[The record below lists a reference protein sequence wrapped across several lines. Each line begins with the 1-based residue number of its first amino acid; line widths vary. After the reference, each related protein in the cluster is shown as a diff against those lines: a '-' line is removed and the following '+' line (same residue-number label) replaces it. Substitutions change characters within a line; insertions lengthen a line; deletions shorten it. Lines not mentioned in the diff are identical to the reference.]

1 VKQYMLNWQF
11 LPEGWGK
18 RMIQISTWQLYC
30 LMMLFEIGSTTVFG
44 LGIDANED
52 AWLAIL
58 TAMFFGFLLIWLFTE
73 LHRRYPDRNLIEI
86 IQQNFGKWLAIP
98 LAMLYGLEFFWI
110 ATLNFR
116 EFGELISMI
125 LLPNIPLAMILI
137 IFMLTVVY
145 VLFLGCEVLARM
157 GEIMF
162 PIVVFFIIAT
172 IFLISASGEV
182 SLHRLQPV
190 LGNGLSQ
197 VYPRRHATLA
207 RQIIDNGGTLVSEF
221 PLITPP
227 LPAHFPRRNRI
238 ISGLSLGVLVIEAAL
253 RCGSL
258 VTVRCALEQGRDVF
272 ALPGPIGN
280 PGSEGPHWLI
290 KQGAVPVTSPEDIV
304 EYWQNEL
311 AWLTDT
317 SDSINNC
324 ADQPSV
330 ALPFPELLANVG
342 DEVTPVDVVA
352 ERAGQSVPVTVAQLL
367 ELELAGWIAA
377 VPGGYVRLRRAS
389 HVRRTHVFV

>member
-1 VKQYMLNWQF
+1 MTPDEIWLRLMKVSSLYGDRMVEIAQRLCAAASVDREALHAVGMTAAQAKLFFRLDEHELDETRRWLEQPDHHLLRGDDPRYPLRLKAIADYPGALLVSGGLALLHSAQLAVIGSRSHSWY
-11 LPEGWGK
+11 GARWGK
-18 RMIQISTWQLYC
+18 
-30 LMMLFEIGSTTVFG
+30 LFSETLAHKGITITSGLA
-44 LGIDANED
+44 LGIDGVAHRG
-52 AWLAIL
+52 ALA
-58 TAMFFGFLLIWLFTE
+58 AE
-73 LHRRYPDRNLIEI
+73 
-86 IQQNFGKWLAIP
+86 GKT
-98 LAMLYGLEFFWI
+98 I
-110 ATLNFR
+110 A
-116 EFGELISMI
+116 
-125 LLPNIPLAMILI
+125 
-137 IFMLTVVY
+137 
-145 VLFLGCEVLARM
+145 
-157 GEIMF
+157 
-162 PIVVFFIIAT
+162 
-172 IFLISASGEV
+172 
-182 SLHRLQPV
+182 V

-253 RCGSL
+253 RSGSL

-304 EYWQNEL
+304 EYWHNEL
-311 AWLTDT
+311 TWLTDT

>member
-1 VKQYMLNWQF
+1 MTPDEIWLRLMKVSSLYGDRMVEIAQRLCAAASVDREALHAVGMTAAQAKLFFRLDEHELDETRRWLEQPDHHLLRGDDPRYPLRLKAIADYPGALLVSGGLALLHSAQLAVIGSRSHSWY
-11 LPEGWGK
+11 GARWGK
-18 RMIQISTWQLYC
+18 
-30 LMMLFEIGSTTVFG
+30 LFSETLAHKGITITSGLA
-44 LGIDANED
+44 LGIDGVAHRG
-52 AWLAIL
+52 ALA
-58 TAMFFGFLLIWLFTE
+58 AE
-73 LHRRYPDRNLIEI
+73 
-86 IQQNFGKWLAIP
+86 GKT
-98 LAMLYGLEFFWI
+98 I
-110 ATLNFR
+110 A
-116 EFGELISMI
+116 
-125 LLPNIPLAMILI
+125 
-137 IFMLTVVY
+137 
-145 VLFLGCEVLARM
+145 
-157 GEIMF
+157 
-162 PIVVFFIIAT
+162 
-172 IFLISASGEV
+172 
-182 SLHRLQPV
+182 V

-221 PLITPP
+221 PLVTPP

-253 RCGSL
+253 RSGSL

-389 HVRRTHVFV
+389 HVRRTDVSV

>member
-1 VKQYMLNWQF
+1 MTPDEIWLRLMKVSSLYGDRMVEIAQRLCAAASVDREALHAVGMTAAQAKLFFRLDEHELDETRRWLGQPDHHLLRGDDPRYPLRLKAIADYPGALLVSGGLALLHSAQLAVIGSRSHSWY
-11 LPEGWGK
+11 GARWGK
-18 RMIQISTWQLYC
+18 
-30 LMMLFEIGSTTVFG
+30 LFSETLAHKGITITSGLA
-44 LGIDANED
+44 LGIDGVAHRG
-52 AWLAIL
+52 ALA
-58 TAMFFGFLLIWLFTE
+58 AE
-73 LHRRYPDRNLIEI
+73 
-86 IQQNFGKWLAIP
+86 GKT
-98 LAMLYGLEFFWI
+98 I
-110 ATLNFR
+110 A
-116 EFGELISMI
+116 
-125 LLPNIPLAMILI
+125 
-137 IFMLTVVY
+137 
-145 VLFLGCEVLARM
+145 
-157 GEIMF
+157 
-162 PIVVFFIIAT
+162 
-172 IFLISASGEV
+172 
-182 SLHRLQPV
+182 V

-253 RCGSL
+253 RSGSL

>member
-1 VKQYMLNWQF
+1 MTPDEIWLRLMKVSSLYGDRMVEVAQRLCAAASVDREALHAIGMTAAQAKLFFRLDEHELDETRRWLEQPDHHLLRGDDPRYPLRLKAIADYPGALLVSGGLALLHSAQLAVIGSRSHSWY
-11 LPEGWGK
+11 GARWGK
-18 RMIQISTWQLYC
+18 
-30 LMMLFEIGSTTVFG
+30 LFSETLAHKGITITSGLA
-44 LGIDANED
+44 LGIDGVAHRG
-52 AWLAIL
+52 ALA
-58 TAMFFGFLLIWLFTE
+58 AE
-73 LHRRYPDRNLIEI
+73 
-86 IQQNFGKWLAIP
+86 GKT
-98 LAMLYGLEFFWI
+98 I
-110 ATLNFR
+110 A
-116 EFGELISMI
+116 
-125 LLPNIPLAMILI
+125 
-137 IFMLTVVY
+137 
-145 VLFLGCEVLARM
+145 VLV
-157 GEIMF
+157 
-162 PIVVFFIIAT
+162 
-172 IFLISASGEV
+172 
-182 SLHRLQPV
+182 
-190 LGNGLSQ
+190 NGLSQ

-253 RCGSL
+253 RSGSL

-272 ALPGPIGN
+272 ALPGPVGN

-304 EYWQNEL
+304 EYWHNEL

-317 SDSINNC
+317 SDSINICVNL
-324 ADQPSV
+324 PSV